1 MQLTILGILALGG
14 AALLIFA
21 TLHRRPASAE
31 RSNRRRSDD
40 GKVIYLFNDG
50 AEELSPDS
58 VSEASETS
66 EAPDGKFTDV
76 EFSEVKTEEPNEDG
90 EK

>member
-14 AALLIFA
+14 ATLLIYA
-21 TLHRRPASAE
+21 TLHRRPASSE

-40 GKVIYLFNDG
+40 GKVIYLFNDRT
-50 AEELSPDS
+50 AEEELSPDGK
-58 VSEASETS
+58 SEASEV
-66 EAPDGKFTDV
+66 PDGKFTDV
-76 EFSEVKTEEPNEDG
+76 DYSEVKAEEPNEDG